1 MKIKIK
7 EAMKKAKENAIKVK
21 DRVVDTVK
29 DNKEV
34 FAAAGILGG
43 IGLTGIFAIKKGSQ
57 MIEDEAQKIAEQM
70 NDEMVEDTVTTESG
84 ETIHGQWLDLGDEGK
99 MFFADNIPE
108 EKED

>member
-1 MKIKIK
+1 MKIK
-7 EAMKKAKENAIKVK
+7 ETLKKAKDKAVVIK
-21 DRVVDTVK
+21 DRVVNTVK

-57 MIEDEAQKIAEQM
+57 MIDDEAQKIAEQM
-70 NDEMVEDTVTTESG
+70 NDDSWEDTVTTANG
-84 ETIHGQWLDLGDEGK
+84 EEIHGQWLDLGNEGK
-99 MFFADNIPE
+99 MFFADCE

>member
-1 MKIKIK
+1 MSIK
-7 EAMKKAKENAIKVK
+7 EIGKKAKENAIKIK
-21 DRVVDTVK
+21 DRVVNTVK

-70 NDEMVEDTVTTESG
+70 NDDSWEDTVTTANG
-84 ETIHGQWLDLGDEGK
+84 EEIHGQWLDLGDEGK
-99 MFFADNIPE
+99 MFFADCE

>member
-1 MKIKIK
+1 MKIK
-7 EAMKKAKENAIKVK
+7 ETLEKAKENAIKVK
-21 DRVVDTVK
+21 DRVVNTVK

-70 NDEMVEDTVTTESG
+70 NDDSWEDTVTTANG
-84 ETIHGQWLDLGDEGK
+84 EEIHGQWLDLGGEGK
-99 MFFADNIPE
+99 MFFADCE